1 MFKNPEVTQDYE
13 LKWEKNIDEEALRN
27 FLVKEKQFAEFRI
40 EGAIKKIKANKGV
53 QPRLEA
59 FFGKPVIT
67 KTSTVVKKE

>member
-1 MFKNPEVTQDYE
+1 MT
-13 LKWEKNIDEEALRN
+13 N
-27 FLVKEKQFAEFRI
+27 FLVKEKQFAESRL

-67 KTSTVVKKE
+67 KTSHVGKKE